1 MRNEAG
7 AVLGFDIGGTKIAV
21 GVCSTDGRIL
31 ASERVPSGAQA
42 EYGQVLPQ
50 LVATAQQVIRKAE
63 LAMDDIRACGI
74 CAPGPLDIPRG
85 RMLKS
90 PNMEWND
97 VPIRDDLA
105 DALELPVFFDNDANA
120 GALAEW
126 FFGAA
131 QGSRDFIYLTM
142 STGVGGGI
150 IANGALLQGTSGL
163 AGELGHL
170 VLDHDGPLC
179 HCGMRGCLE
188 AYCGGRSVAD
198 RLKAIMAESPVQQ
211 IMDLPRVAGDIDN
224 LDYLALREAVGKGV
238 PFADQFWDDICMR
251 LAQGIGIHMMSFN
264 PEIIVLG
271 TLAVYSG
278 DVLMSRVEHYLP
290 QFVWP
295 SVLQNC
301 RIRAAALGKDIGEL
315 SGPCVALYGLFEQ
328 KEWQPW

>member
-1 MRNEAG
+1 MPNDSG
-7 AVLGFDIGGTKIAV
+7 AVLGFDVGGTKIAV
-21 GVCSTDGRIL
+21 GVCSMDGRVL
-31 ASERVPSGAQA
+31 ASKRVPSGAQA
-42 EYGQVLPQ
+42 DYAEVLPQ
-50 LVATAQQVIRKAE
+50 LIDAGRSVVR
-63 LAMDDIRACGI
+63 LADLEMDSVRACGV

-90 PNMEWND
+90 PNMAWDD

-131 QGSRDFIYLTM
+131 RGCRDFIYLTM

-150 IANGALLQGTSGL
+150 VANGSLLQGACGL
-163 AGELGHL
+163 AGELGHV
-170 VLDHDGPLC
+170 VLDRDGPLC

-188 AYCGGRSVAD
+188 AYCGGRSVAE
-198 RLKAIMAESPVQQ
+198 RLKRTMRESPVRE
-211 IMDLPRVAGDIDN
+211 ILDMPGVDGDLDK
-224 LDYLALREAVGKGV
+224 LDYLKLREAVHQNV
-238 PFADQFWDDICMR
+238 PFAVQFWDEVCMR

-264 PEIIVLG
+264 PELIVLG

-278 DVLMSRVEHYLP
+278 ELLMSRVRHYLP

-295 SVLQNC
+295 SVLSACQ
-301 RIRAAALGKDIGEL
+301 IQPAALGSDIGEL
-315 SGPCVALYGLFEQ
+315 SGPCVALDGLLEQ
-328 KEWQPW
+328 GKWQPW